1 MAETLKLDQKIIRNR
16 LLITIPLLVI
26 GGGLTW
32 FAIVNDDGFQIVWRY
47 FSWSN
52 QTLAM
57 IALWVST
64 AYLLKKG
71 KYRFG
76 SLITALPASF
86 MSAVSLTYLLCSDE
100 GFEISTDIAYPV
112 GIAFAVVLF
121 VIYLVFLI
129 RKNKTIKNN
138 A

>member
-1 MAETLKLDQKIIRNR
+1 M
-16 LLITIPLLVI
+16 ITIPLLVA
-26 GGGLTW
+26 GGLLTW
-32 FAIVNDDGFQIVWRY
+32 YAIVNDNGFQIVWRY

-76 SLITALPASF
+76 SLLTALPAVF
-86 MSAVSLTYLLCSDE
+86 MTGVSLTYILIAQE
-100 GFEISTDIAYPV
+100 GFRLDQTISYTAGV
-112 GIAFAVVLF
+112 AAAFIVLVV
-121 VIYLVFLI
+121 YLIFLLKHN
-129 RKNKTIKNN
+129 RKKV
-138 A
+138 

>member
-1 MAETLKLDQKIIRNR
+1 MDLSA
-16 LLITIPLLVI
+16 
-26 GGGLTW
+26 
-32 FAIVNDDGFQIVWRY
+32 VNGFQIVWRY

-76 SLITALPASF
+76 SLLTALPAAF
-86 MSAVSLTYLLCSDE
+86 MSAVSVTYILMADE
-100 GFEISTDIAYPV
+100 GFRLSQTVSYTV
-112 GIAFAVVLF
+112 GLSFAAVCFGVYLF
-121 VIYLVFLI
+121 MLI
-129 RKNKTIKNN
+129 RKNIKAKAENKI
-138 A
+138 AGE